1 MNKKIISLIL
11 CVLIFIGSIS
21 TLRVFAE
28 DYEQLNT
35 VNDFDTAN
43 NSEVNYGVFKK
54 GDINLD
60 GNIDIADATLLQKCL
75 VSIEQFSMIQKCNA
89 IFDNN
94 SLKID
99 IINVTEIQKYLT
111 GVIETL
117 ENPDEIIVYNQMRP
131 EVQSFIDNVTYDETD
146 YTTSKIGDFV
156 RGTSKNIP
164 DGCKIKINKA
174 GKLYVYDG
182 ATGGSI
188 VKDSVEGDNYIYN
201 FTPNVVSCYVN
212 VVDGEID
219 QIGEIKPTGN
229 IRMINSVRTWNVR
242 DLGGWECDGGTVKY
256 GKLFRGGEV
265 SPEDAPVLVDYLGI
279 KNDINL
285 SAKGEAYWKVSPLG
299 ENVNFYV
306 YDAFA
311 WYSISNSKLLKRT
324 LTDIFDCVAK
334 DEPVYFHCYAGADRT
349 GTIALILE
357 ALLGMSQSDID
368 KDYELTCFYYGT
380 SSDESARRR
389 NENDWIG
396 LVNSFSNYEGDN
408 FRDKVVNWVL
418 SLGFSI
424 DTINQFRQAMINGT
438 PEILTYD
445 IATEN

>member
-1 MNKKIISLIL
+1 
-11 CVLIFIGSIS
+11 
-21 TLRVFAE
+21 
-28 DYEQLNT
+28 
-35 VNDFDTAN
+35 
-43 NSEVNYGVFKK
+43 
-54 GDINLD
+54 
-60 GNIDIADATLLQKCL
+60 
-75 VSIEQFSMIQKCNA
+75 
-89 IFDNN
+89 
-94 SLKID
+94 
-99 IINVTEIQKYLT
+99 
-111 GVIETL
+111 
-117 ENPDEIIVYNQMRP
+117 MRP

-156 RGTSKNIP
+156 TGTSKNIP
-164 DGCKIKINKA
+164 DGCKIKINKE

-182 ATGGSI
+182 ATGGSM
-188 VKDSVEGDNYIYN
+188 VKDSVKGDNYIYN

-212 VVDGEID
+212 VVDCEID

-285 SAKGEAYWKVSPLG
+285 RAKGEAYWKVSPLG

-445 IATEN
+445 VTIEN

>member
-99 IINVTEIQKYLT
+99 IINVTEIQKYLA

-156 RGTSKNIP
+156 TGTSKNIP

-182 ATGGSI
+182 ATGGSM

-285 SAKGEAYWKVSPLG
+285 RAKGEAYWKVSPLG

-445 IATEN
+445 VTIEN

>member
-1 MNKKIISLIL
+1 MNKKIISLTL

-43 NSEVNYGVFKK
+43 NSEVNYGIFKK

-60 GNIDIADATLLQKCL
+60 GIIDIADATLLQKWL
-75 VSIEQFSMIQKCNA
+75 VNIEQIFMIQKCNA

-99 IINVTEIQKYLT
+99 IKNVTEIQKYLA

-146 YTTSKIGDFV
+146 YTISKIDDFV
-156 RGTSKNIP
+156 SETSKNIP

-174 GKLYVYDG
+174 GKLYVFDG
-182 ATGGSI
+182 ATGGTM

-201 FTPNVVSCYVN
+201 LTPNVVSCYVN
-212 VVDGEID
+212 IVDGDID

-229 IRMINSVRTWNVR
+229 VRMINSSSTFNVR

-265 SPEDAPVLVDYLGI
+265 SIEDATVLVDYLGI
-279 KNDINL
+279 RNDINL
-285 SAKGEAYWKVSPLG
+285 RAKGEAYWTVSPLG

-306 YDAFA
+306 YDTFA
-311 WYSISNSKLLKRT
+311 WYSISNSDLLKRI
-324 LTDIFDCVAK
+324 LTDIFDCVVK

-349 GTIALILE
+349 GTVALILE

-368 KDYELTCFYYGT
+368 KDYELTCFYSGVST
-380 SSDESARRR
+380 DAQARRR
-389 NENDWIG
+389 NESEWIG
-396 LVNSFSNYEGDN
+396 LVNSFSNYDGN
-408 FRDKVVNWVL
+408 TLRDKVVSWVL

-445 IATEN
+445 IAIKN

>member
-75 VSIEQFSMIQKCNA
+75 VSIEQISMIQKCNA

-94 SLKID
+94 NLKIN
-99 IINVTEIQKYLT
+99 IKNVTEIQKYLARI
-111 GVIETL
+111 IETL

-146 YTTSKIGDFV
+146 YTTSNIGDFV
-156 RGTSKNIP
+156 SGTSKNIP

-182 ATGGSI
+182 ATGGSM

-201 FTPNVVSCYVN
+201 FTPDVVSCYVN
-212 VVDGEID
+212 VVDGDID

-229 IRMINSVRTWNVR
+229 VRMINSVRTWNVR

-265 SPEDAPVLVDYLGI
+265 SPEDAPILVDYLGI

-285 SAKGEAYWKVSPLG
+285 RGKREATWTTSPLG
-299 ENVNFYV
+299 ENVAFHV
-306 YDAFA
+306 YDSYA
-311 WYSISNSKLLKRT
+311 WYSINNSELLKSI
-324 LTDIFDCVAK
+324 LIDIFDSVANN
-334 DEPVYFHCYAGADRT
+334 EPAYFHCSAGADRT
-349 GTIALILE
+349 GTVAFILE
-357 ALLGMSQSDID
+357 AILGVNQSDMD
-368 KDYELTCFYYGT
+368 KDYELTCFYSGVY
-380 SSDESARRR
+380 SDAHARRR
-389 NENDWIG
+389 NESEWIG
-396 LVNSFSNYEGDN
+396 LVNSFSNYDGN
-408 FRDKVVNWVL
+408 TLRDKVVDWVL

-445 IATEN
+445 VTIEN

>member
-99 IINVTEIQKYLT
+99 IINVTEIQKYLA